1 LGVPRV
7 VRFGRLPGS
16 GRTFMV
22 RELVEGVSLEE
33 LIVRPGT
40 DVRRALDVLVRA
52 AEQLTVVHRAVLL
65 HGDDKPASR
74 MRADSGDVTLVDL
87 GLATAWREGGA
98 KVEGLTP
105 RYAAPELLMG
115 KPLTVRAEV
124 YALGVILADAVQI
137 LQPLSYQPL
146 PVDALQPIVER

>member
-1 LGVPRV
+1 
-7 VRFGRLPGS
+7 
-16 GRTFMV
+16 
-22 RELVEGVSLEE
+22 
-33 LIVRPGT
+33 
-40 DVRRALDVLVRA
+40 
-52 AEQLTVVHRAVLL
+52 
-65 HGDDKPASR
+65 
-74 MRADSGDVTLVDL
+74 
-87 GLATAWREGGA
+87 AWREGGA

-146 PVDALQPIVER
+146 PVDALQPIVERATADAPQERHPSADEFASALRSALGDRLHESEHNAAAYWPIVGME